1 MTKDKSL
8 IFLGIFAVLIFGY
21 LILVYT
27 RITFEL
33 KDDILYVNIHD
44 TVNLK
49 SMVLKA
55 KDNNNKNLINKIK
68 FSGDIGEDDKLDG
81 DLLYVGDF
89 SSKNITYTLKHKF
102 KTITRTITVVVISDP
117 SDPSFKPNYN
127 YNSTDIN
134 NDDIPNTQ
142 VNTNLSNKQKQY
154 VESLL
159 K

>member
-1 MTKDKSL
+1 MTKDKAM
-8 IFLGIFAVLIFGY
+8 IFLGIFAVLIMGY

-33 KDDILYVNIHD
+33 KDDILYANIHD

-55 KDNNNKNLINKIK
+55 KDNNSKSLLNKIK
-68 FSGDIGEDDKLDG
+68 YSGIIGDDDKLDG
-81 DLLYVGDF
+81 ELLYIGDF
-89 SSKNITYTLKHKF
+89 SSKTITYTLKYKF
-102 KTITRTITVVVISDP
+102 KTVKKTLTVVVISDP
-117 SDPSFKPNYN
+117 NDSSFKPNYD
-127 YNSTDIN
+127 YDSTDVN
-134 NDDIPNTQ
+134 NDDAINTQ
-142 VNTNLSNKQKQY
+142 VNTNLNSAQKKY